1 MTTTGAMMSF
11 IIHHPGTHL
20 KKDIGGI
27 TTRTII
33 KIVNQKTTINEEM
46 MIGTTIE
53 VKMIH
58 INKIVAIIE
67 ITESAM
73 IIETEKVV
81 AITDEMNLGDKMYRM
96 IITLNPLGVK
106 MYLL

>member
-1 MTTTGAMMSF
+1 MSF